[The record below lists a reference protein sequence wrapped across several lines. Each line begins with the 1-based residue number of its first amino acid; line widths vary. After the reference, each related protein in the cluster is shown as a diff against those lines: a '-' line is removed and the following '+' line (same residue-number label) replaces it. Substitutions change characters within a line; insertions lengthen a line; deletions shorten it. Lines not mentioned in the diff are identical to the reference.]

1 MGALRPFFA
10 AMKNFTT
17 RKIALCGIVA
27 GLYAAVTLLTASF
40 AYGPVQFRIAECL
53 AVLCCF
59 EPAMTV
65 GVTLGCFAANI
76 FSTVSA
82 LDMVFGTL
90 ATLLACLTMT
100 KCRRGW
106 QTVLPNAVFNGV
118 IIGALIAWTS
128 APAAFWQMFLV
139 NALQVAAG
147 ELAVMVTLGLPLYG
161 FLKKSGLVKQLL
173 GE

>member
-1 MGALRPFFA
+1 
-10 AMKNFTT
+10 MKQFTT

-40 AYGPVQFRIAECL
+40 AYGPIQFRIAECL

-59 EPAMTV
+59 EPTMVV

-82 LDMVFGTL
+82 LDMVVGTA
-90 ATLLACLTMT
+90 ATLLACLLTA

-106 QTVLPNAVFNGV
+106 QTVLPNTVCNGV
-118 IIGALIAWTS
+118 IIGALIAWT
-128 APAAFWQMFLV
+128 ATPTAFLQMFLI
-139 NALQVAAG
+139 NGLQVAAG
-147 ELAVMVTLGLPLYG
+147 ELAVMLVLGLPLHA
-161 FLKKSGLVKQLL
+161 FLKKSGLVQRLL
-173 GE
+173 GTE